1 MHAGADP
8 SLVQLHDE
16 LVATDVEDVQVQP
29 ERVEVPRM
37 PAIFLDWR
45 EVPVPQCR
53 RAPGCKP
60 PLAECELD
68 ETLQLSELM
77 IQSQTEC
84 PEVVLE
90 AERRTS

>member
-45 EVPVPQCR
+45 EFQFLNVGERPVVSLR
-53 RAPGCKP
+53 
-60 PLAECELD
+60 
-68 ETLQLSELM
+68 
-77 IQSQTEC
+77 
-84 PEVVLE
+84 
-90 AERRTS
+90 